1 MTKNSLVGREIIFEF
16 YPVGHV
22 VKVTA
27 MDTSTLTEV
36 SIQAPTTVSE
46 TVMKNNALR
55 KLEYVLN
62 KKGLI

>member
-1 MTKNSLVGREIIFEF
+1 MTKNSLAGREIIFEF